1 MRFRPGTPVTADALQ
16 AEGLLVVDPG
26 TGEPARRYDPV
37 DPVDVPTLRAT
48 SEGSTVV
55 VRATGPVVVTHHPA
69 GGETALQS
77 FGDEYAAG
85 RQVLPHAEP
94 PAVWCSWYHYFE
106 QVTAADIEENLRGI
120 DERALAVDVVQI
132 DDGWSPG
139 LGEGLAPSPE
149 FGSLPALVD
158 AIRASGRR
166 AGLWLAPFLAGTRTT
181 LAREHPDWLVGPA
194 GRNWGQDLAGLDLT
208 HPGVQE
214 LLRDALGRVVALGV
228 DYLKLDFLYGGA
240 VPGPRY
246 DDVDEVAAYR
256 TGLALVREAVGPGRV
271 PRRLWGTAAPERGT
285 GGRDARLAR
294 HLPRGR
300 RGRLRWAAR
309 ADASGGPGVDAGPA
323 LGQRP
328 RLCRRT
334 AVVPPA
340 RAVGRGGRPLRRA
353 AVLLRPRR
361 RSGRL
366 GPGDRG
372 RAAGL
377 GGLPATRS
385 QRTGCARVPSSRRPR
400 GRHDHARPEAPRGPD
415 RAVRRDA
422 LSRRRRRRA
431 ARPGRA
437 GRAVR
442 RDPARARGRATD
454 RADRLPD
461 HLRRRHPPPGRDT
474 AAHARRLP
482 ARPRRRAGQRR
493 APAAHVPV
501 DVRRRLRRGRPPP
514 GEPRAGQRAD
524 VAGRWQPSTR

>member
-1 MRFRPGTPVTADALQ
+1 MARPH
-16 AEGLLVVDPG
+16 
-26 TGEPARRYDPV
+26 
-37 DPVDVPTLRAT
+37 
-48 SEGSTVV
+48 S
-55 VRATGPVVVTHHPA
+55 
-69 GGETALQS
+69 QS

-256 TGLALVREAVGPGRV
+256 TGLALVREAVGPDVYLVGCGAPLLPSVGLVDAMRV
-271 PRRLWGTAAPERGT
+271 SPDTFHEGAEDGSAGLRGLMPLAARAWMQGRLWVNDP
-285 GGRDARLAR
+285 DCVVAR
-294 HLPRGR
+294 PSY
-300 RGRLRWAAR
+300 RLRERWAAEAGR
-309 ADASGGPGVDAGPA
+309 FGGLPSFSDRVADLDDWGLATVGGLLASGGSGA
-323 LGQRP
+323 
-328 RLCRRT
+328 
-334 AVVPPA
+334 
-340 RAVGRGGRPLRRA
+340 PL
-353 AVLLRPRR
+353 
-361 RSGRL
+361 S
-366 GPGDRG
+366 
-372 RAAGL
+372 
-377 GGLPATRS
+377 
-385 QRTGCARVPSSRRPR
+385 
-400 GRHDHARPEAPRGPD
+400 
-415 RAVRRDA
+415 
-422 LSRRRRRRA
+422 
-431 ARPGRA
+431 
-437 GRAVR
+437 
-442 RDPARARGRATD
+442 
-454 RADRLPD
+454 ADRVREGAELAQAE
-461 HLRRRHPPPGRDT
+461 GT
-474 AAHARRLP
+474 A
-482 ARPRRRAGQRR
+482 
-493 APAAHVPV
+493 
-501 DVRRRLRRGRPPP
+501 
-514 GEPRAGQRAD
+514 
-524 VAGRWQPSTR
+524 

>member
-1 MRFRPGTPVTADALQ
+1 MTTLGEVVDEVPVDPAQGRVYAEGWQSWSPTTWYPVGAEARVPQEEWQHLMRFRPGTPVTADALQ

-85 RQVLPHAEP
+85 RQVLPLAEP

-120 DERALAVDVVQI
+120 DEHALAVDVVQI

-240 VPGPRY
+240 VPGPRHA
-246 DDVDEVAAYR
+246 DVDEVAAYR
-256 TGLALVREAVGPGRV
+256 TGLALVREAVGPDVYLVGCGAPLLPSVGLVDAMRV
-271 PRRLWGTAAPERGT
+271 SPDTFHEGAEDGSAGLRGLMPLAARAWMQGRLWVNDP
-285 GGRDARLAR
+285 DCVVAR
-294 HLPRGR
+294 PSY
-300 RGRLRWAAR
+300 RLRERWAAEAGR
-309 ADASGGPGVDAGPA
+309 FGGLPSFSDRVADLDDWGLATVGGLLASGGSGA
-323 LGQRP
+323 
-328 RLCRRT
+328 
-334 AVVPPA
+334 
-340 RAVGRGGRPLRRA
+340 PL
-353 AVLLRPRR
+353 
-361 RSGRL
+361 S
-366 GPGDRG
+366 
-372 RAAGL
+372 
-377 GGLPATRS
+377 
-385 QRTGCARVPSSRRPR
+385 
-400 GRHDHARPEAPRGPD
+400 
-415 RAVRRDA
+415 
-422 LSRRRRRRA
+422 
-431 ARPGRA
+431 
-437 GRAVR
+437 
-442 RDPARARGRATD
+442 
-454 RADRLPD
+454 ADRVREGAELAQAE
-461 HLRRRHPPPGRDT
+461 GT
-474 AAHARRLP
+474 A
-482 ARPRRRAGQRR
+482 
-493 APAAHVPV
+493 
-501 DVRRRLRRGRPPP
+501 
-514 GEPRAGQRAD
+514 
-524 VAGRWQPSTR
+524 